1 MVMALVEN
9 VCTVFRYVS
18 LISSSIWNVNAVKPG
33 CKVTFTAFPWENRIS
48 WSCSSYRMISIC
60 PACKGVYAFSYDP
73 NNNIFAY
80 NVDPDYAAPI

>member
-1 MVMALVEN
+1 
-9 VCTVFRYVS
+9 
-18 LISSSIWNVNAVKPG
+18 
-33 CKVTFTAFPWENRIS
+33 
-48 WSCSSYRMISIC
+48 MISIC